1 MMSRS
6 RTWLKRSR
14 SPLAISIGV
23 FTFDASV
30 ATMSSAS

>member
-1 MMSRS
+1 MSRP
-6 RTWLKRSR
+6 RTWLNRSR

-23 FTFDASV
+23 FTLAASE